1 MLINNKKIINY
12 KSNSC
17 KKFGRYQKNMYFC
30 KIISIY
36 NKGKKMVK
44 NNFYIS
50 SYWHQSASKQNKL
63 RSRELCKKI

>member
-12 KSNSC
+12 KSNSYKKLTFFNI

-36 NKGKKMVK
+36 NKGKK
-44 NNFYIS
+44 
-50 SYWHQSASKQNKL
+50 
-63 RSRELCKKI
+63 